1 MADKSFWDRVVGRMQ
16 HMFEFYMKSTPVN
29 RNLQKLFDKITPQTA
44 SGGIPDFTPPSARPK
59 LTATDAYRR
68 NQATVPI
75 RDRPRMLDE
84 SYQQTSAQSTYLPDE
99 QAVANHAASWMAAT
113 GAKAI
118 LTNLANTPFGKIVT
132 GNWAVATGKMGRIT
146 NAQHN
151 ILTRFANAVGHDTMR
166 LAKSAS
172 PTANWFFL
180 NVFESPSSFGR
191 GIVSA
196 TSSAYA
202 ATQERVIGSTI
213 IRWNSVAWQWA
224 KANGHTMTMLNRK
237 TGHGISREGA
247 RSLYREVRLN
257 MNDIQMGRPP
267 RSGADPHIA
276 QLIEMAQKHGE
287 ASLKWLKGD
296 DPAYSVDGMANV
308 DYNPGYLPQLLDGTP
323 MNEALVNGTVTHE
336 ALVEAFTEGYVR
348 NGLPRDIAEKVAGAN
363 VSRALNRAL
372 DVDTSMIDLLN
383 EDGRTFLRER
393 LINENKLP
401 LDEVDAIMQH
411 LTGMAEERGRQGFA
425 KHRNDLD
432 MDIDV
437 QTTDGSSIKLVDFM
451 NNNIPEVL
459 ARYRKGVAG
468 AGALAR
474 KGIRSRKELDT
485 FISTIQKQMRDAG
498 EEAIPT
504 DHFKAMVSDFFSGP
518 RLGYAAG
525 AVNKGIDPTI
535 SIAKRIANLSLLANL
550 GVTQLIDS
558 ANTMAAG
565 GFKSWVAHTAA
576 MSGLN
581 KALRDVNSELL
592 DDLSVMA
599 GDIGFDQHIF
609 MEHAS
614 LDEIGRGDSWAW
626 MQGLRNV
633 VHDLSFVQQYTSLF
647 NTVRSHQQKVAAA
660 VVSNKVIKAIRNG
673 TDTERLTNDFGI
685 SPKLQAY
692 IKARIDDGT
701 IEFKTLGG
709 KEFVNRLHAD
719 KWSTNA
725 ANDFGAI
732 MMRAQ
737 DTLVMRNHI
746 GETDSWMH
754 TNAGAVLTHLKMF
767 PITAV
772 TKQMVRQGR
781 FMDAQTMGTALYGV
795 ATAYLVL
802 KVQDVLMNRTVDE
815 RDEYM
820 RAIGYSN
827 MFGWIPMAVDPTMT
841 MLGLDDYRMQ
851 RYGKTYE
858 TTIPTVEVA
867 NKLMRASGSIA
878 TLATGGE
885 LNKSQESAMLAI
897 PFIKTMGIGTWFMDG
912 YTP

>member
-1 MADKSFWDRVVGRMQ
+1 MG
-16 HMFEFYMKSTPVN
+16 
-29 RNLQKLFDKITPQTA
+29 
-44 SGGIPDFTPPSARPK
+44 
-59 LTATDAYRR
+59 
-68 NQATVPI
+68 
-75 RDRPRMLDE
+75 E
-84 SYQQTSAQSTYLPDE
+84 SYQGPGPAAAGRSTYLPDE
-99 QAVANHAASWMAAT
+99 QAVATFAANWMAAN

-118 LTNLANTPFGKIVT
+118 LTNLAQTAFGKLLT
-132 GNWAVATGKMGRIT
+132 GNWTIATGKAGMLV
-146 NAQHN
+146 NASHN
-151 ILTRFANAVGHDTMR
+151 AMTRFANAVGNDTMR
-166 LAKSAS
+166 LATSGSA
-172 PTANWFFL
+172 TANWFFL

-196 TSSAYA
+196 TSAAYA
-202 ATQERVIGSTI
+202 ATQERVIGSTV
-213 IRWNSVAWQWA
+213 IRFNSVAWQWA
-224 KANGHTMTMLNRK
+224 KANGKTMSMFNRA
-237 TGHGISREGA
+237 TGFGISREGA

-257 MNDIQMGRPP
+257 MNDITMGRAP
-267 RSGADPHIA
+267 RGGADPHIA

-296 DPAYSVDGMANV
+296 DPNFAVLGMENV
-308 DYNPGYLPQLLDGTP
+308 QYNPGYLPQLLDGTP
-323 MNEALVNGTVTHE
+323 MNDALVSGRVTHD
-336 ALVEAFTEGYVR
+336 AMVAAFTEGYVR

-363 VSRALNRAL
+363 VARALNRAI

-393 LINENKLP
+393 LLNENKLP
-401 LDEVDAIMQH
+401 ADEVDRIMQH
-411 LTGMAEERGRQGFA
+411 LTGMAEERGKQGFA

-459 ARYRKGVAG
+459 AQYRKGVAG

-485 FISTIQKQMRDAG
+485 FISTIQKEMRDAG

-504 DHFKAMVSDFFSGP
+504 DHFKAMVSDFFAGP
-518 RLGYAAG
+518 RMGFASG

-535 SIAKRIANLSLLANL
+535 SIAKRIANLSLLSNL
-550 GVTQLIDS
+550 GITQMIDS
-558 ANTMAAG
+558 ANSIAAD
-565 GFKSWVAHTAA
+565 GFRNWLAHTKA
-576 MSGLN
+576 MVGLDA
-581 KALRDVNSELL
+581 ALRDVNNALL
-592 DDLSVMA
+592 DDMAVLA
-599 GDIGFDQHIF
+599 GDIGHDQHIF

-626 MQGLRNV
+626 MHGLRTV

-647 NTVRSHQQKVAAA
+647 NTVRGHQQKVAAA
-660 VVSNKVIKAIRNG
+660 IVTNKVIRAIRDG
-673 TDTERLTNDFGI
+673 TDAARLTSDLGI
-685 SPKLQAY
+685 SPALQKY
-692 IKARIDDGT
+692 IKGLIDNGT

-709 KEFVNRLHAD
+709 KEFVNRLNAD
-719 KWSTNA
+719 KWSTSA
-725 ANDFGAI
+725 ANDFGAV
-732 MMRAQ
+732 MMRSQ
-737 DTLVMRNHI
+737 DTLVMRNMI
-746 GETDSWMH
+746 GETDTWMH

-781 FMDAQTMGTALYGV
+781 FMDAQTMGTALYGIGL
-795 ATAYLVL
+795 AYTVL
-802 KVQDVLMNRTVDE
+802 KVQDVLMNRTVSE
-815 RDEYM
+815 RDEAF

-827 MFGWIPMAVDPTMT
+827 MLGWMPMVVDPTMT
-841 MLGLDDYRMQ
+841 MLGLDDYRMS

-885 LNKSQESAMLAI
+885 LTKSQESAMLAI
-897 PFIKTMGIGTWFMDG
+897 PFVKTLGMGTWFMDG
-912 YTP
+912 NTP